1 MRGLNTLSAVG
12 TTTLA
17 LGDLEFVT
25 QNQRVYVKGADSV
38 ATATLR
44 VVFGGVEVFTGPLA
58 IEPGTDMAP
67 RWTELLTTFKA
78 RQNGQLSAILGGT
91 VAGAR
96 VDFLILD
103 PDELFPGIAL

>member
-12 TTTLA
+12 VTNLA
-17 LGDLEFVT
+17 LGDSEFI
-25 QNQRVYVKGADSV
+25 QAGQRVFVKGADSV

-44 VVFGGVEVFTGPLA
+44 VVFAGVEVFTGPLA
-58 IEPGTDMAP
+58 IETGTDVGQDWN
-67 RWTELLTTFKA
+67 RLLTCFTA

-96 VDFLILD
+96 VDFLVLS
-103 PDELFPGIAL
+103 PDEPMPF

>member
-17 LGDLEFVT
+17 LGDLEFIAKG
-25 QNQRVYVKGADSV
+25 QRVYIKGADSV

-44 VVFGGVEVFTGPLA
+44 VTFGGVEVFTGPLA
-58 IEPGTDMAP
+58 IENGTDMAQ
-67 RWTELLTTFKA
+67 RWDQLLTTFVA
-78 RQNGQLSAILGGT
+78 EQSAQMQAILGGT

-96 VDFLILD
+96 VDFLVLN
-103 PDELFPGIAL
+103 PNEPTPF

>member
-1 MRGLNTLSAVG
+1 MRGLNTLSTVG

-17 LGDLEFVT
+17 LGDSEFI
-25 QNQRVYVKGADSV
+25 QAGQRVYVKGWDSV

-44 VVFGGVEVFTGPLA
+44 VVFAGVEVFTGPLA
-58 IEPGTDMAP
+58 IESGTDVP
-67 RWTELLTTFKA
+67 PEWTRLLTCFTA

-96 VDFLILD
+96 VDFLVLAA
-103 PDELFPGIAL
+103 DEPMPF